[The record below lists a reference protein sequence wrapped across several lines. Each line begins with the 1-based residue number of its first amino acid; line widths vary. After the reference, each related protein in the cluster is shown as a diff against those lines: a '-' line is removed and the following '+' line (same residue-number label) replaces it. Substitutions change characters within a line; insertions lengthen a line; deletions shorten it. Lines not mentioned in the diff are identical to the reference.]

1 MHKRNFYI
9 FEPSSDGNAQ
19 VVQSIFDIGKAMG
32 LEVNGERGEQWDVQE
47 LVYEYTKE
55 STFEDLQDLL
65 LEVK

>member
-1 MHKRNFYI
+1 MHKRNFYV

-19 VVQSIFDIGKAMG
+19 VVQSIQAMG
-32 LEVNGERGEQWDVQE
+32 LEVNGEKGEQWDVKE

-55 STFEDLQDLL
+55 FPFEDLPDLL